1 MSLNL
6 VNLLLLLVNF
16 VSGFRL
22 EFMYILLIISIR
34 SHLTHSS
41 PWFSAACAA
50 AKVHRNHFFCL
61 YQQNKSSESKVK
73 FRQSSNCCKRVLKA
87 AKVAYANKTNESITS
102 QKHGSHDFWQIAN
115 SVLNKGKSAIPP
127 LKRKKN
133 FMAPFLD
140 EVQLPQGYRATSM
153 RQFTFYHKVP
163 RNFCY
168 SFDRPQKDEW
178 LSQPWSHPVV
188 FEHRT
193 PGLVI
198 QCLNH

>member
-22 EFMYILLIISIR
+22 ELIYILLIISIR

-61 YQQNKSSESKVK
+61 YQQNKSESKVK

-87 AKVAYANKTNESITS
+87 AKLAYANKTNEAITS
-102 QKHGSHDFWQIAN
+102 QKHGSHDFLQIAN

-127 LKRKKN
+127 LKKTKTLWLL
-133 FMAPFLD
+133 FVD
-140 EVQLPQGYRATSM
+140 GVQLPQGYRATS
-153 RQFTFYHKVP
+153 RKQFTFYHNVP
-163 RNFCY
+163 RNFWY

-188 FEHRT
+188 FEYRT
-193 PGLVI
+193 PALVI